1 MVLGLCAYL
10 TSASEQGFQHF
21 AQLKGTMAN
30 FQSL

>member
-1 MVLGLCAYL
+1 MLGLRAYL
-10 TSASEQGFQHF
+10 TSASEQGILHF